1 MSKFTKDQ
9 EQSLKPNYKKN
20 RRFYEINLK
29 QKINKSK
36 ELRKTL
42 KSMGLP
48 SKAA

>member
-36 ELRKTL
+36 ELWKTL
-42 KSMGLP
+42 KSKSLP